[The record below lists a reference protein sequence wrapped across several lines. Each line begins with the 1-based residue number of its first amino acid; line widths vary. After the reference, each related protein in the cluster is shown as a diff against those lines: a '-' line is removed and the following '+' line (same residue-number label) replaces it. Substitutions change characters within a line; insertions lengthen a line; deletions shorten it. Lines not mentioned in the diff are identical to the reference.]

1 MNEVFFPS
9 RNCKHVHEHVDHEI
23 RISFALWVESIRRY
37 AKLYVNDIAMSP
49 Q

>member
-9 RNCKHVHEHVDHEI
+9 RNCKHVHEHVGHEFSP
-23 RISFALWVESIRRY
+23 SFALWVESIRRY
-37 AKLYVNDIAMSP
+37 PKLYVNDIVMSP